1 MKTLVRELKVS
12 GRAELAYELVNQ
24 IKDICPPGIEWGFEL
39 ARLPGVSYIA
49 ENGRIVALS
58 ISRGEFGPFMDTRM
72 REVAVESIPA
82 EALAGIVSDPESFLD
97 ALTSHLIQWLRSS
110 PKNHPL
116 RVKVEEFI
124 DAISEKR

>member
-72 REVAVESIPA
+72 REVAVESVP
-82 EALAGIVSDPESFLD
+82 
-97 ALTSHLIQWLRSS
+97 
-110 PKNHPL
+110 
-116 RVKVEEFI
+116 
-124 DAISEKR
+124 